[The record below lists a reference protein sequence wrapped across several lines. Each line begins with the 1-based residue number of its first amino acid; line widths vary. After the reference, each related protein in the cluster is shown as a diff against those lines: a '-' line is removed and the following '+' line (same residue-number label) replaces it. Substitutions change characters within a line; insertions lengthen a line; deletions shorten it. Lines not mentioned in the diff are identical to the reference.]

1 MRNTYTIFEDS
12 TILIVDDIPE
22 NLQVLG
28 SIFAAKN
35 ANLIVAQDGETAIS
49 NAKEEI
55 PDIILLDI
63 AMPGTNGFDVCRAL
77 KDDPTTRD
85 IPIIF
90 VTAKTSTEDLQKG
103 FEMGAV
109 DYVTKPFNP
118 SELLMRVSNH
128 LELSKSKKELEKLL
142 DDKNKFISLVAHDIK
157 SPLSGVKS
165 LMGILV
171 EEYDT
176 MDEAEKKEIVE
187 SLYES
192 IVNQYS
198 FVDDLLKW
206 GQLQLNRVELHKE
219 LVTPEHIIASIISV
233 LKLNAMNKSISLDS
247 EIKTDK
253 QIFADITH
261 VENVISNIISNAI
274 KFSPKEGHIIIGADY
289 CDDMVVI
296 SVKDNGVGMS
306 DSDKDKLFKNNII
319 HTTPGTNDEKGTG
332 LGLLLTK
339 EMVEKNGGQ
348 IWFESE
354 LGKGTTFFVSFPAE

>member
-1 MRNTYTIFEDS
+1 MRNIESIFDDCTIM
-12 TILIVDDIPE
+12 IVDDIPE

-28 SIFAAKN
+28 NTFATFN
-35 ANLIVAQDGETAIS
+35 TNLIIAQDGETAIS

-77 KDDPTTRD
+77 KDEPSTKD
-85 IPIIF
+85 IPIVF

-109 DYVTKPFNP
+109 DYVTKPFNS

-128 LELSKSKKELEKLL
+128 LELSKSRKRLEKLL

-171 EEYDT
+171 DEYDT
-176 MDEAEKKEIVE
+176 MDEVEKKEIVE
-187 SLYES
+187 SLYDS
-192 IVNQYS
+192 IVNQFD

-206 GQLQLNRVELHKE
+206 GQLQLDRVELNKE
-219 LVTPEHIIASIISV
+219 LASVEQIITSIINIQ
-233 LKLNAMNKSISLDS
+233 KLNAFNKSISLDS
-247 EIKTDK
+247 KITTDK
-253 QIFADITH
+253 KVFADVTH
-261 VENVISNIISNAI
+261 VENVISNLVSNAI
-274 KFSPKEGHIIIGADY
+274 KFSPKDSHITISADSNGE
-289 CDDMVVI
+289 MIVI

-306 DSDKDKLFKNNII
+306 DSDKDKLFKKNII
-319 HTTPGTNDEKGTG
+319 HTTPGTNNEKGTG

>member
-1 MRNTYTIFEDS
+1 MRNTEYIFADS

-28 SIFAAKN
+28 SILAAKK
-35 ANLIVAQDGETAIS
+35 ANLIIAQDGETAIS

-77 KDDPTTRD
+77 KADPTTRD

-118 SELLMRVSNH
+118 AELIMRVSNH
-128 LELSKSKKELEKLL
+128 LELSKSKKALEKLL

-157 SPLSGVKS
+157 SPLSGVKA

-171 EEYDT
+171 VEYDT
-176 MDEAEKKEIVE
+176 MDEEEKKEIVE

-192 IVNQYS
+192 IINQYN

-206 GQLQLNRVELHKE
+206 GQLQLDRVELNKE
-219 LVTPEHIIASIISV
+219 LVTPEHIITSIINV
-233 LKLNAMNKSISLDS
+233 LKLNAKNKSISLDS
-247 EIKTDK
+247 EIKTDRK
-253 QIFADITH
+253 MFADATH
-261 VENVISNIISNAI
+261 VENVISNLVSNAI
-274 KFSPKEGHIIIGADY
+274 KFSPKESHIIIAADY
-289 CDDMVVI
+289 IDNMIVV

-306 DSDKDKLFKNNII
+306 DSDKDKLFRNNII

>member
-1 MRNTYTIFEDS
+1 MRNTEYIFADS
-12 TILIVDDIPE
+12 TIMIVDDIPE

-28 SIFAAKN
+28 SIFAAKK

-77 KDDPTTRD
+77 KADPTTRD

-118 SELLMRVSNH
+118 SELIMRVSNH
-128 LELSKSKKELEKLL
+128 LELSKSKKALEKLL

-157 SPLSGVKS
+157 SPLSGVKA

-171 EEYDT
+171 DEFDT
-176 MDEAEKKEIVE
+176 MDEDEKKEIVV

-192 IVNQYS
+192 IINQYS

-206 GQLQLNRVELHKE
+206 GQLQLNHVKLHKE
-219 LVTPEHIIASIISV
+219 IVTPEHIISSIISV
-233 LKLNAMNKSISLDS
+233 LKLNAMNKSVSLSSD
-247 EIKTDK
+247 IRTDK
-253 QIFADITH
+253 KIFADATH
-261 VENVISNIISNAI
+261 VENAISNLVSNAI
-274 KFSPKEGHIIIGADY
+274 KFSPKESSITFGVDY
-289 CDDMVVI
+289 SDEMIVI

-306 DSDKDKLFKNNII
+306 DSDKDKLFKKNVI

-354 LGKGTTFFVSFPAE
+354 LGIGTTFFVSFPAE

>member
-1 MRNTYTIFEDS
+1 MRNTELIFEDS

-28 SIFAAKN
+28 NTFASKK
-35 ANLIVAQDGETAIS
+35 ANLIIAQDGETAIS

-63 AMPGTNGFDVCRAL
+63 AMPGTNGFDVCQAL

-90 VTAKTSTEDLQKG
+90 VTAKSNSEDLQKG

-109 DYVTKPFNP
+109 DYITKPFNN
-118 SELLMRVSNH
+118 SELLIRVSNH
-128 LELSKSKKELEKLL
+128 LELSKSKKSLEKLL

-157 SPLSGVKS
+157 SPLSGVKA

-176 MDEAEKKEIVE
+176 MDEDEKKEIVT

-192 IVNQYS
+192 IVNQYD

-206 GQLQLNRVELHKE
+206 GQLQLNRIELNKE
-219 LVTPEHIIASIISV
+219 AVSPEHIINSIINIQ
-233 LKLNAMNKSISLDS
+233 KLNAANKSITIDS
-247 EIKTDK
+247 DIKTNNK
-253 QIFADITH
+253 IYADTTH
-261 VENVISNIISNAI
+261 VENVISNLVSNAI
-274 KFSPKEGHIIIGADY
+274 KFSPVNSHINIAAES
-289 CDDMVVI
+289 DDQKIVI

-306 DSDKDKLFKNNII
+306 DSDKAKLFKKNII
-319 HTTPGTNDEKGTG
+319 HTTIGTNDEKGTG

-348 IWFESE
+348 IWFDSE

>member
-1 MRNTYTIFEDS
+1 MRNSETIFNDS

-28 SIFAAKN
+28 NTFASKN
-35 ANLIVAQDGETAIS
+35 ANLIIAQDGETAIS

-77 KDDPTTRD
+77 KEDPTTCN

-90 VTAKTSTEDLQKG
+90 VTAKNNSEDLQMG

-109 DYVTKPFNP
+109 DYITKPFNT

-128 LELSKSKKELEKLL
+128 LELSKSKRSLEKLL

-192 IVNQYS
+192 IVNQYN

-206 GQLQLNRVELHKE
+206 GQLQLNRIDLNKE
-219 LVTPEHIIASIISV
+219 FVTPEHIFNSIISV
-233 LKLNAMNKSISLDS
+233 LKINATNKSISLDS
-247 EIKTDK
+247 DIRTDAK
-253 QIFADITH
+253 IFADATH
-261 VENVISNIISNAI
+261 VENVISNLVSNAI
-274 KFSPKEGHIIIGADY
+274 KFSPKDSHIIIAAESVDQ
-289 CDDMVVI
+289 MIVI
-296 SVKDNGVGMS
+296 SVKDNGLGMS
-306 DSDKDKLFKNNII
+306 DSDKEKLFKKNII
-319 HTTPGTNDEKGTG
+319 HTTLGTSEEKGTG

-348 IWFESE
+348 IWFDSE
-354 LGKGTTFFVSFPAE
+354 LGKGTTFFVSFPTE

>member
-1 MRNTYTIFEDS
+1 MSNTNSIFQDS

-22 NLQVLG
+22 NLQILG
-28 SIFAAKN
+28 NTFAPLE
-35 ANLIVAQDGETAIS
+35 ANIIIAQDGETAIS
-49 NAKEEI
+49 NAREEI

-77 KDDPTTRD
+77 KDEPSTKD
-85 IPIIF
+85 IPIVF
-90 VTAKTSTEDLQKG
+90 VTAKTSSDDLKKG

-118 SELLMRVSNH
+118 SELTMRVSNH
-128 LELSKSKKELEKLL
+128 LELSKSKKRLEKLL
-142 DDKNKFISLVAHDIK
+142 DDKNKFITLVAHDIK

-171 EEYDT
+171 DEYDT
-176 MDEAEKKEIVE
+176 LDEAERKEIVE

-192 IVNQYS
+192 IESQYS

-206 GQLQLNRVELHKE
+206 GQLQLNRVELNKE
-219 LVTPEHIIASIISV
+219 SICSDQLITAIINV
-233 LKLNAMNKSISLDS
+233 QKLNAANKSISLDAN
-247 EIKTDK
+247 IKTEAK
-253 QIFADITH
+253 LFADATH
-261 VENVISNIISNAI
+261 VENVVSNLVSNAI
-274 KFSPKEGHIIIGADY
+274 KFSPKDSHITISADSNGE
-289 CDDMVVI
+289 MIVI

-306 DSDKDKLFKNNII
+306 DSDKNKLFKKNII
-319 HTTPGTNDEKGTG
+319 HTTPGTNNEKGTG

-339 EMVEKNGGQ
+339 EMVEKNGGR

>member
-1 MRNTYTIFEDS
+1 MRNKDIIFQDS
-12 TILIVDDIPE
+12 TIMIVDDIPE

-35 ANLIVAQDGETAIS
+35 ANLIIAQDGETAIS

-77 KDDPTTRD
+77 KEDPTTRN

-90 VTAKTSTEDLQKG
+90 VTAKTSAEDLQKG

-109 DYVTKPFNP
+109 DYVTKPFNT

-128 LELSKSKKELEKLL
+128 LELSKSQKSLEKLL

-157 SPLSGVKS
+157 SPLSGVKA

-171 EEYDT
+171 DEYDA
-176 MDEAEKKEIVE
+176 MDDSEKKEIVE
-187 SLYES
+187 SLYDS

-206 GQLQLNRVELHKE
+206 GQLQLNRVELHKV
-219 LVTPEHIIASIISV
+219 LVTPELIISSIISV
-233 LKLNAMNKSISLDS
+233 LKLNASNKSVSLVS

-253 QIFADITH
+253 KIFADATH
-261 VENVISNIISNAI
+261 VENVISNLVSNAI
-274 KFSPKEGHIIIGADY
+274 KFSPKESSIVIAAESSDQ
-289 CDDMVVI
+289 MVVI

-306 DSDKDKLFKNNII
+306 NTDKDKLFKKSII
-319 HTTPGTNDEKGTG
+319 HTTLGTNNEKGTG

>member
-1 MRNTYTIFEDS
+1 MRNKYTIFQNS
-12 TILIVDDIPE
+12 TIMIVDDIPE

-28 SIFAAKN
+28 SIFAAKQ

-63 AMPGTNGFDVCRAL
+63 AMPGTNGFDVCGAL
-77 KDDPTTRD
+77 KEDPTTRN

-90 VTAKTSTEDLQKG
+90 VTAKTSAEDLQKG

-128 LELSKSKKELEKLL
+128 LELSKSQKSLEKLL

-157 SPLSGVKS
+157 SPLSSVKA

-171 EEYDT
+171 DEYDT
-176 MDEAEKKEIVE
+176 MDDTEKKEIVV
-187 SLYES
+187 SLHES
-192 IVNQYS
+192 IESQYS

-206 GQLQLNRVELHKE
+206 GQLQLNRVELHKV
-219 LVTPEHIIASIISV
+219 LVTPEHIIKSIISV
-233 LKLNAMNKSISLDS
+233 LKLNASNKSISLDS

-253 QIFADITH
+253 KIFADATH
-261 VENVISNIISNAI
+261 VENVISNLVSNAI
-274 KFSPKEGHIIIGADY
+274 KFSPKDGSIVIAAESA
-289 CDDMVVI
+289 DDMIVI

-306 DSDKDKLFKNNII
+306 DSEKDKLFKKNII
-319 HTTPGTNDEKGTG
+319 HTTLGTNDEKGTG

-348 IWFESE
+348 IWFESV